1 MKKRYFL
8 VALLLAL
15 AFLAC
20 CSLAQADDGIEVPP
34 TELISDNPN
43 FSIVDW
49 HLNVMP
55 LADELKLTRMTAGI
69 SRSDST
75 HVAVRGVTQANQS
88 CSFIGGNMVIQQW
101 KNNEWN
107 NYTTASYKNFA
118 TNEAEGTGRLTVVS
132 GYYYRLKISH
142 YAVNDDS
149 AVFGTTITNG
159 VLVN

>member
-20 CSLAQADDGIEVPP
+20 FSVALADDGIEVPP

-55 LADELKLTRMTAGI
+55 LDEELKLIRMTAAI
-69 SRSDST
+69 SKVDST
-75 HVAVRGVTQANQS
+75 HVYVRGVTQANKICYHIS
-88 CSFIGGNMVIQQW
+88 GYMTVQQW
-101 KNNEWN
+101 KNNKWN
-107 NYTTASYKNFA
+107 TYTTASYVTYGGDEA
-118 TNEAEGTGRLTVVS
+118 TGTGTLSVAS
-132 GYYYRLKISH
+132 GYYYRLVVGH
-142 YAVNDDS
+142 FANHTEDS
-149 AVFGTTITNG
+149 VSASTTTQSI
-159 VLVN
+159 LVN